1 MPLERLV
8 MSSCASGLSAQDRKR
23 RADNSNR
30 SFANGRREELLLRII
45 TMGNAVTMVKRQ
57 THKIFLPFQ
66 RHADFEPMLRVIHR

>member
-1 MPLERLV
+1 MPLECLV
-8 MSSCASGLSAQDRKR
+8 MSSCAGLSAQDRKR

-57 THKIFLPFQ
+57 THKIFFAVPTT
-66 RHADFEPMLRVIHR
+66 R